1 MLIYNKVI
9 LLENLKELNELLN
22 KNEKPISNN
31 CKCIYGNKIAIKH
44 SLKKNMNIIRIWKTK
59 SLFDYWYDDFNNCG
73 RNFIGSFDYTIY
85 DTYIKI
91 DYLCINNSETKNMYD
106 NPLDKYDTEDL
117 IKSLINFIKIIA
129 KKENKNK
136 IIIDVHSNLEHYNKY
151 YSQFGFTAT
160 VRKCS
165 DNPYWIEA
173 EININ

>member
-1 MLIYNKVI
+1 
-9 LLENLKELNELLN
+9 
-22 KNEKPISNN
+22 
-31 CKCIYGNKIAIKH
+31 
-44 SLKKNMNIIRIWKTK
+44 MNIIRIWKTK

-136 IIIDVHSNLEHYNKY
+136 IIIDVHQSLRLYEKYYHYN
-151 YSQFGFTAT
+151 GFDITT
-160 VRKCS
+160 RKCI
-165 DNPYWIEA
+165 DNSFWVEA
-173 EININ
+173 EINLS